1 MVRRGNLGTIA
12 ARCTRPRGL
21 TSATCSAYRARFA
34 MTNSPSDRRT
44 LALVSLLF
52 FLSGA
57 TALTAEV
64 VLNKLLTYV
73 FGSSHLSTSTVL
85 AAYMAGLSAGAWL
98 FGKRA
103 HERKRPVM
111 AYAILEFAVGI
122 FYALLPL
129 IFGPFQRL
137 GITLTSPLANSPI
150 SLTAVRFILSFA
162 LVFAPTLMMGG
173 TLPTLV
179 AAFRRGQAL
188 EKNLPLL
195 YAVNTLGAALGTLA
209 ASYAVIPRMGLDGTL
224 YACAG
229 VNLVIALVSAL
240 ISGSIGTAP
249 EQHETEAAETL
260 EETPPQTASWHL
272 APQLALGLAFAQGTI
287 AFVLEV
293 VWFHLIGTVIGVT
306 TYAFALMLFAILLGI
321 GLGSL
326 ILPVVARKTRLPSA
340 SIFVWAMLLAALGV
354 AASLNAWDEF
364 SLVIDTT
371 HAFRPSGHFF
381 HREGI
386 RLAFCLAL
394 LLPTTLALGMSL
406 PALAAGTR
414 ERDGRHGA
422 WVGRLFAANTL
433 GTIVGSIVC
442 GFFLLGR
449 LGSQTILVLGAALA
463 LCLALV
469 AFISGTR
476 SSNGQVPS
484 RNERIRVAIGTV
496 VCLGV
501 LVSFQG
507 WDMYRLTLGSHYY
520 WEPPETTR
528 DSEVEWLREDAQSG
542 FITVMKAKSNGKLTM
557 RTNGKYEGNSEPGE
571 FQDLFALL
579 GGLYVKHYNRAV
591 LVGMGPARTLAVLH
605 AMPYE
610 HIEAIE
616 YSPAIIEAAKSQ
628 FPDFSKAAFEDTS
641 RVTIVCDDGR
651 NHIQLAREPY
661 DYIAI
666 AISGAA
672 FAGAGNIYS
681 RDFFRAVSAKLQPD
695 GIFMLWIQVHHVFP
709 RDVRSVVHTLRTVF
723 PHVHFYTDPFQS
735 QGFLLASRAELTIDP
750 NLVKKL
756 DQSPQVRK
764 ALGYHGMASA
774 LDLVERSVYTTDAEF
789 ERYLNPPDPLEKP
802 VLLTDLFPA
811 FEYSTPYSLA
821 EPITSF
827 YFHADSKNLLPTISP
842 DVTPEERARLEAR
855 RALAWGDKAGGL
867 EALRRARDFGGH
879 DLYDEQ
885 IRKLELQIKH

>member
-1 MVRRGNLGTIA
+1 
-12 ARCTRPRGL
+12 
-21 TSATCSAYRARFA
+21 
-34 MTNSPSDRRT
+34 MTNSHSDRKT
-44 LALVSLLF
+44 IAIVSLLF
-52 FLSGA
+52 FMSGA
-57 TALTAEV
+57 TGLTAEV

-103 HERKRPVM
+103 HERARPVL

-129 IFGPFQRL
+129 IFGPFQKL
-137 GITLTSPLANSPI
+137 GIALTSPLADSPVA
-150 SLTAVRFILSFA
+150 LTLVRFVLSFA

-188 EKNLPLL
+188 EKNLPIL
-195 YAVNTLGAALGTLA
+195 YAVNTLGAAIGTLL
-209 ASYAVIPRMGLDGTL
+209 ASYAVLPRIGLDGAL
-224 YACAG
+224 YGCAG
-229 VNLVIALVSAL
+229 INFAIALVSAFVAR
-240 ISGSIGTAP
+240 GMGPVAHTDEVPHATVDAP
-249 EQHETEAAETL
+249 P
-260 EETPPQTASWHL
+260 EEKAGVWYLQPR
-272 APQLALGLAFAQGTI
+272 LALGFAFAQGAL

-326 ILPVVARKTRLPSA
+326 LLPVIARKTRLSSA
-340 SIFVWAMLLAALGV
+340 SLFVCAMLLAAFGV
-354 AASLNAWDEF
+354 AISLNAWDEF
-364 SLVIDTT
+364 SIVIDKTYALKET
-371 HAFRPSGHFF
+371 GNFF
-381 HREGI
+381 PREGV

-449 LGSQTILVLGAALA
+449 FGSERILTFGAV
-463 LCLALV
+463 LALV
-469 AFISGTR
+469 LALGAFYSGMKSESTLT
-476 SSNGQVPS
+476 PS
-484 RNERIRVAIGTV
+484 RRERIGVAIAAI
-496 VCLGV
+496 VCLV
-501 LVSFQG
+501 PIVSFRG
-507 WDMYRLTLGSHYY
+507 WDMYQLTLGSHYY

-528 DSEVEWLREDAQSG
+528 DSEIDWIREDAQSG

-579 GGLYVKHYNRAV
+579 GGLYVKHYDRAV

-605 AMPYE
+605 AMPFKK
-610 HIEAIE
+610 IEAIE
-616 YSPAIIEAAKSQ
+616 YSPAIIEAAKTQ
-628 FPDFSKAAFEDTS
+628 FPEFSKAAFDDTG
-641 RVTIVCDDGR
+641 RVNVVCDDGR
-651 NHIQLAREPY
+651 NRIQLTREPS

-681 RDFFRAVSAKLQPD
+681 GDFFRAVSSKLKDD
-695 GIFMLWIQVHHVFP
+695 GVFMLWIQVHHVFP

-723 PHVHFYTDPFQS
+723 PHVHMYTDPWSS
-735 QGFLLASRAELTIDP
+735 QGFLLASKNDLVIDP
-750 NLVKKL
+750 DLVKSL
-756 DQSPQVRK
+756 GDNPLVRK
-764 ALGYHGMASA
+764 VLGHHGMDSPLA
-774 LDLVERSVYTTDAEF
+774 LVERSVYTTDAEF
-789 ERYLNPPDPLEKP
+789 ERYLADRDGEAPP
-802 VLLTDLFPA
+802 VLLNDLFPA
-811 FEYSTPYSLA
+811 FEYSTPYGLA
-821 EPITSF
+821 GKLVMYDFQRYS
-827 YFHADSKNLLPTISP
+827 DKLLPAMSP
-842 DVTPEERARLEAR
+842 NVSPEERAVLEAR
-855 RALAWGDKAGGL
+855 RALAWNNKVGAL
-867 EALRRARDFGGH
+867 EAYRRAKSIGGN
-879 DLYDEQ
+879 DLYDEK
-885 IRKLELQIKH
+885 IRKLALETGR

>member
-1 MVRRGNLGTIA
+1 
-12 ARCTRPRGL
+12 
-21 TSATCSAYRARFA
+21 
-34 MTNSPSDRRT
+34 MTNSHQDRRT
-44 LALVSLLF
+44 IAVVSLLF

-98 FGKRA
+98 FGRGA
-103 HERKRPVM
+103 HERKRPVL

-129 IFGPFQRL
+129 VFGPFQRL
-137 GITLTSPLANSPI
+137 GITLTSPLADAPV
-150 SLTAVRFILSFA
+150 SLTIVRFVLSFA

-195 YAVNTLGAALGTLA
+195 YAVNTLGAAVGTLG
-209 ASYAVIPRMGLDGTL
+209 ASYAVIPRIGLNGTL
-224 YACAG
+224 YACAAL
-229 VNLVIALVSAL
+229 NLVIAVVSAL
-240 ISGSIGTAP
+240 ISRIVGPVAEHQEKQEAPAVPEADKPTA
-249 EQHETEAAETL
+249 TWYL
-260 EETPPQTASWHL
+260 EPR
-272 APQLALGLAFAQGTI
+272 LALGLAFAQGTI

-326 ILPVVARKTRLPSA
+326 ILPVVARKTRLSSA
-340 SIFVWAMLLAALGV
+340 SIFVWAMLLAAFGV
-354 AASLNAWDEF
+354 AFSLNGWDEF
-364 SLVIDTT
+364 SVIIDKTYVLK
-371 HAFRPSGHFF
+371 GKGYFF
-381 HREGI
+381 EREGV
-386 RLAFCLAL
+386 RLFFCLLL

-449 LGSQTILVLGAALA
+449 FGSERILTFGATLA
-463 LCLALV
+463 LGLAVL
-469 AFISGTR
+469 AFVSGVR
-476 SSNGQVPS
+476 SKSEETPS
-484 RNERIRVAIGTV
+484 RKERIGIATAAVLCV
-496 VCLGV
+496 GV
-501 LVSFQG
+501 LVSFRG
-507 WDMYRLTLGSHYY
+507 WDVYRLTLGSHYY

-528 DSEVEWLREDAQSG
+528 DSEVEWMLEDAQSG
-542 FITVMKAKSNGKLTM
+542 FITVMKAKSNGKRTM

-579 GGLYVKHYNRAV
+579 GGLYVKHYDRAM

-605 AMPYE
+605 AMPYKK
-610 HIEAIE
+610 IEAIE
-616 YSPAIIEAAKSQ
+616 YSPAIIEAARTQ
-628 FPDFSKAAFEDTS
+628 FPDFSKAAFEDTG

-651 NHIQLAREPY
+651 NRIQLAREPF

-681 RDFFRAVSAKLQPD
+681 RDFFRAVSDKLQPD

-723 PHVHFYTDPFQS
+723 PHVHFYTDPWQS
-735 QGFLLASRAELTIDP
+735 QGFLFASRSELTIDP
-750 NLVKKL
+750 DLVKTL
-756 DQSPQVRK
+756 GDSPLIRK
-764 ALGYHGMASA
+764 TLGYHGMSSP
-774 LDLVERSVYTTDAEF
+774 LDLVERSLFTTEAEF
-789 ERYLNPPDPLEKP
+789 ERYLGDLEGGAPP

-811 FEYSTPYSLA
+811 FEYSTPYALA
-821 EPITSF
+821 EHLTQYDFQRYS
-827 YFHADSKNLLPTISP
+827 DKRLPKMVP
-842 DVTPEERARLEAR
+842 DVSPEERAVLESR
-855 RALAWGDKAGGL
+855 RALAWGNKVLAL
-867 EALRRARDFGGH
+867 EALRRAKEFGAN
-879 DLYDEQ
+879 DLYDER
-885 IRKLELQIKH
+885 IKKLELETKH